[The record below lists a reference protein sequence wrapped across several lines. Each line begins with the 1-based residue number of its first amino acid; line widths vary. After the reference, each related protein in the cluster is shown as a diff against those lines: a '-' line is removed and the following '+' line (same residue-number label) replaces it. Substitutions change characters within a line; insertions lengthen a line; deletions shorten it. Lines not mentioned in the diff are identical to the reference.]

1 MVALDVTNPEAVA
14 WFVYRL
20 RKLQAET
27 GIDGFKFD
35 AGASASF
42 ELQESQKSP
51 EGNPPPIWYIPHFLL
66 SWGWETEQKM
76 TILVHGGAGEPC
88 FLPQQFRT
96 HKPIAS
102 PIEYTHLWVKDVAG
116 QFQGGVC
123 EVRVS

>member
-1 MVALDVTNPEAVA
+1 M
-14 WFVYRL
+14 
-20 RKLQAET
+20 
-27 GIDGFKFD
+27 
-35 AGASASF
+35 ASSLMLVRQLLLSCRNHKNLLK
-42 ELQESQKSP
+42 EIH
-51 EGNPPPIWYIPHFLL
+51 PPFGTFPHSLL
-66 SWGWETEQKM
+66 SWGWETEQNM